1 MSAHPSALPT
11 GSYLASAALEPTE
24 VVEIGTAA
32 AVPLL
37 SVVIPNYN
45 HHRYLL
51 ELLPALAEQRAGQF
65 EVVVVDDGSTEGS
78 FGALVERFRACG
90 LAGRLIRLPRNRAQA
105 VARNVGVLHSRAAV
119 IAFIDSDCLPTAGW
133 LAAGERVLTTS
144 AEVGMVQGITRPHPK
159 QAQPLFNHFIAK
171 ERLDGSFAT
180 CNIFYRKAALL
191 AAGGFD
197 PSAIDVDDAWE
208 DTDLGWRVHRL
219 GWQIRLA
226 PAALV
231 YHHVLMLSPL
241 EWLRWPR
248 HFVSM
253 PMKASRYPEL
263 RRHLFLGVWVEW
275 DHALFDLAAVGLAL
289 GLIVHPAFSILVV
302 PYLVAFPFRHGLKG
316 RWPPLKAAA
325 YVAWDAHALAVLLKS
340 SFQHRTLVL

>member
-1 MSAHPSALPT
+1 MATQPSPLPA

-24 VVEIGTAA
+24 VVELGVTAT
-32 AVPLL
+32 VPLL

-51 ELLPALAEQRAGQF
+51 ELLPALAEQQAGKF

-105 VARNVGVLHSRAAV
+105 VARNVGILHARAPV
-119 IAFIDSDCLPTAGW
+119 IAFIDSDCLPAAGW
-133 LAAGERVLTTS
+133 LAAGERMLATS
-144 AEVGMVQGITRPHPK
+144 PKVGMVQGITRPHPG
-159 QAQPLFNHFIAK
+159 QPQPLFNHFIAK

-180 CNIFYRKAALL
+180 CNIFYRKDAIQ

-197 PSAIDVDDAWE
+197 PSAIGEDDAWE

-219 GWQIRLA
+219 GWQTRLA

-231 YHHVLMLSPL
+231 YHHVLVLSPMQ
-241 EWLRWPR
+241 WLRWPR

-253 PMKASRYPEL
+253 PAKASRYPEI

-275 DHALFDLAAVGLAL
+275 DHALFDIAAVAVILSL
-289 GLIVHPAFSILVV
+289 LVHPAFTLLMV
-302 PYLVAFPFRHGLKG
+302 PYLVALPLRHGLKG

-325 YVAWDAHALAVLLKS
+325 YVAWDAHALVVLLKS
-340 SFQHRTLVL
+340 SLQHRSLVL